1 MQICKSHIIAASLS
15 FIFNIAVFSQVK
27 MPEMPS
33 MTNISD
39 GPAMPRISAPTLGS
53 KFYVPGNVYSNK
65 KNEVII
71 KSVNEAQDSVG
82 RLNSVKNADD
92 SSNIS
97 KKITESLSS
106 RLTAKDI
113 SSLGTDGLFGSVYG
127 LLGEDSAILRK
138 TMQPDFSSDVLLSKI
153 MDQLNE
159 LKKQNENLT
168 EQIKNSSVKIEE
180 NVPVVIQQPKI
191 LRFVV
196 NGYNIMETCR
206 TVYFSKK
213 DYDGS
218 FLLTGDRRY
227 TSDNKSRDETFYFL
241 FKTDGNC
248 GTSAGYNVEPQIVQD
263 YKNEYSFLYQLSKK
277 HNLKAEKTGN
287 LVSLKCTEPAWNFD
301 LLLDIGSD

>member
-1 MQICKSHIIAASLS
+1 
-15 FIFNIAVFSQVK
+15 

-53 KFYVPGNVYSNK
+53 KFYVPGNVYTNK
-65 KNEVII
+65 KNEKIL
-71 KSVNEAQDSVG
+71 KS
-82 RLNSVKNADD
+82 ADD
-92 SSNIS
+92 VVESKLPNSGMKTEDNSFIA
-97 KKITESLSS
+97 KKISETFTS

-113 SSLGTDGLFGSVYG
+113 SDLGSDGLFGGVYG
-127 LLGEDSAILRK
+127 LLGDDSAIFTRAMK
-138 TMQPDFSSDVLLSKI
+138 PDFTSDMMLSKI
-153 MDQLNE
+153 MEQLNE
-159 LKKQNENLT
+159 LKKQNEKLT
-168 EQIKNSSVKIEE
+168 EQIKNTSEKIGED
-180 NVPVVIQQPKI
+180 VPETLQQPKI

-196 NGYNIMETCR
+196 NGYNIMDTCR

-248 GTSAGYNVEPQIVQD
+248 GTSAGYNVEPQVVQD

-287 LVSLKCTEPAWNFD
+287 LVSLRCTEPAWNFD